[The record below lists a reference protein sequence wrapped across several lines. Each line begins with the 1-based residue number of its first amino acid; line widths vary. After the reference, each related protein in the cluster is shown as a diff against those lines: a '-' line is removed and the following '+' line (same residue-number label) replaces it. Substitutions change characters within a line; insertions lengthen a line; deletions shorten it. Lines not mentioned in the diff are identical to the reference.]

1 MSDGTACYYASPADA
16 DAPFLRGTATE
27 SQNDVLVVCPENR
40 PSETLQV
47 PSTSVFPRHEAD
59 EDVADN
65 AQLTHLNEASLLANL
80 IRRYDADSIY
90 TYTGTVLH
98 ALNPYKQLPSLYDEE
113 TRDAYRGKALG
124 VMPPHV
130 YAVAD
135 RARRMIVSEKK
146 DQSIVVSGESGAGK
160 TESCRAIVEHSASG
174 RKGGF
179 GLGATPLLTCQ
190 ASCRTYQRGACP
202 RPEAGHGYRGSPLT
216 PQPPVAGT
224 LPTTPATTR
233 PT

>member
-1 MSDGTACYYASPADA
+1 MGEAATTYPCYYASPANA
-16 DAPFLRGTATE
+16 DTPFLRGTATE
-27 SQNDVLVVCPENR
+27 SSGDVLAVRPEACPT
-40 PSETLQV
+40 ETLKV
-47 PSTSVFPRHEAD
+47 PRTSVFPRHQVD

-80 IRRYDADSIY
+80 IRRYDADGIY

-135 RARRMIVSEKK
+135 RARRMIISEKK

-160 TESCRAIVEHSASG
+160 TESCRAIVEHGAAG
-174 RKGGF
+174 RKSGP
-179 GLGATPLLTCQ
+179 GLGATPF
-190 ASCRTYQRGACP
+190 P
-202 RPEAGHGYRGSPLT
+202 RNTG
-216 PQPPVAGT
+216 
-224 LPTTPATTR
+224 
-233 PT
+233 

>member
-1 MSDGTACYYASPADA
+1 MADAPTTYPCYYASPANA
-16 DAPFLRGTATE
+16 DTPFLRGTATE
-27 SQNDVLVVCPENR
+27 SSDDVLTVCPETC
-40 PSETLQV
+40 PSETLKV
-47 PSTSVFPRHEAD
+47 PSASVFPRHEVD

-65 AQLTHLNEASLLANL
+65 AQLTHLNEANLLANL
-80 IRRYDADSIY
+80 IRRYDADGIY

-160 TESCRAIVEHSASG
+160 TESCRAIVEHGAAG
-174 RKGGF
+174 RKSGP
-179 GLGATPLLTCQ
+179 GLGARPLP
-190 ASCRTYQRGACP
+190 RG
-202 RPEAGHGYRGSPLT
+202 T
-216 PQPPVAGT
+216 D
-224 LPTTPATTR
+224 
-233 PT
+233 

>member
-1 MSDGTACYYASPADA
+1 MSSAPTYACYYTNPADTG
-16 DAPFLRGTATE
+16 APFLRGIATE
-27 SQNDVLVVCPENR
+27 SSNEIITVCPESC
-40 PSETLQV
+40 PSEALQL
-47 PSTSVFPRHEAD
+47 PSGSVFPRHETD

-65 AQLTHLNEASLLANL
+65 AQLTHLNEANLLANL
-80 IRRYDADSIY
+80 IGRYEADGIY

-98 ALNPYKQLPSLYDEE
+98 ALNPYKRMPSLYDEA

-160 TESCRAIVEHSASG
+160 TESCRAIVEHGASG
-174 RKGGF
+174 RKSGA
-179 GLGATPLLTCQ
+179 GLRATLLPHST
-190 ASCRTYQRGACP
+190 ALGLWLR
-202 RPEAGHGYRGSPLT
+202 
-216 PQPPVAGT
+216 
-224 LPTTPATTR
+224 
-233 PT
+233 